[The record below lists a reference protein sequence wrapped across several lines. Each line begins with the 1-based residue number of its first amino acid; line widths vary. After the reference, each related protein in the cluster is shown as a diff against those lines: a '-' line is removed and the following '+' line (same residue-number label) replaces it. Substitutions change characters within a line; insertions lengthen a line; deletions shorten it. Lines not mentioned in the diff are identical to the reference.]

1 MIFTFRLVSD
11 ESDDFM
17 REIQIDADAKFIDLH
32 DAVLDAAGYNR
43 GQMSSFFICEEGWE
57 KGKEIT
63 LEDMG
68 NDSSEEVYLMDET
81 TLSDFIEDE
90 GQRLIFTFD
99 YMTDRSFFM
108 ELRRT
113 EPGQYLSEP
122 KCTKSE
128 GTAPPQE
135 MDLDVFDAMIDAKAA
150 KAGTSAPGLDLDDEF
165 YGSTDFNDDEFD
177 AGSFDEMDLSD
188 GTL

>member
-17 REIQIDADAKFIDLH
+17 REIQIDADARFIDLRN
-32 DAVLDAAGYNR
+32 AILDAAGYTR
-43 GQMSSFFICEEGWE
+43 DQMSSFFVCDEGWE

-68 NDSSEEVYLMDET
+68 SDSDQEIYLMDET
-81 TLSDFIEDE
+81 PLSDFIEDE

-122 KCTKSE
+122 RCIKSE
-128 GTAPPQE
+128 GAAPPQE
-135 MDLDVFDAMIDAKAA
+135 IDLDEFDAQIDAKTA
-150 KAGTSAPGLDLDDEF
+150 KASSSGAGLDLDDEF
-165 YGSTDFNDDEFD
+165 YGSTDYNDDEFD
-177 AGSFDEMDLSD
+177 ASSFDEMDLSD
-188 GTL
+188 DTL

>member
-17 REIQIDADAKFIDLH
+17 REIQIDADSKFIDLRN
-32 DAVLDAAGYNR
+32 AVLDAAGYTGN
-43 GQMSSFFICEEGWE
+43 QMSSFFICDEGWE

-68 NDSSEEVYLMDET
+68 SDSDQEVFLMDET

-99 YMTDRSFFM
+99 YLTDRSFFM

-113 EPGQYLSEP
+113 EPGQYLSQP

-128 GTAPPQE
+128 GIAPPQE
-135 MDLDVFDAMIDAKAA
+135 IDLDEFDARIDAKAA
-150 KAGTSAPGLDLDDEF
+150 RNATASPGLDMDDDF
-165 YGSTDFNDDEFD
+165 YGSTEFNEDEFD
-177 AGSFDEMDLSD
+177 AGAFDEMDFSD
-188 GTL
+188 DTL

>member
-1 MIFTFRLVSD
+1 MFYTFRLVSD

-17 REIQIDADAKFIDLH
+17 REIQIDADAKFIDLRN
-32 DAVLDAAGYNR
+32 AVLDSVNYSKSN
-43 GQMSSFFICEEGWE
+43 MSSFFICEDGWE
-57 KGKEIT
+57 KDKEIT

-68 NDSSEEVYLMDET
+68 NDSSQEIYLMDET
-81 TLSDFIEDE
+81 PLSDFIEDE

-108 ELRRT
+108 ELRKT
-113 EPGQYLSEP
+113 EPGKYLSEP

-128 GTAPPQE
+128 GMAPPE
-135 MDLDVFDAMIDAKAA
+135 TVDLDDFDAQIDAKAA
-150 KAGTSAPGLDLDDEF
+150 QAAKSAPGLDLDDDF
-165 YGSTDFNDDEFD
+165 YGSSDYNDDEFD